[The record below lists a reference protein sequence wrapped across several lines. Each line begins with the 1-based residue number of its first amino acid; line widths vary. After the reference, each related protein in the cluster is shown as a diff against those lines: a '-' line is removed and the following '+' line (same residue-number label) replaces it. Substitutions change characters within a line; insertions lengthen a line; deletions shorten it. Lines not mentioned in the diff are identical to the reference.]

1 MSGSAPSG
9 NLGFLSKLLASRV
22 SETRAPVTLPEGPV
36 TAARSRGEEHVRP
49 AMALT
54 GTAPAGPRRASDQGE
69 ALLSPSPM
77 AAFLTAYTAASRPSE
92 ADERELDAD
101 VASTTSSTAPPRHA
115 VSPVLSAALSASE
128 EETRPLMHASWRSFV
143 QAGAAAAPAAV
154 QSLQMRGAV
163 PITGAVP
170 MRGVV
175 RIRADTRR
183 APTRT
188 GRRTLGAPLG
198 LLCIS

>member
-1 MSGSAPSG
+1 MSGSTPSG

-92 ADERELDAD
+92 AVEREWDAD
-101 VASTTSSTAPPRHA
+101 VAPTSSSTAPPRHA
-115 VSPVLSAALSASE
+115 ASPVLSAALSASE
-128 EETRPLMHASWRSFV
+128 EETRPLMHTSWRSFV

-154 QSLQMRGAV
+154 AGAA
-163 PITGAVP
+163 PATTAASCAY
-170 MRGVV
+170 
-175 RIRADTRR
+175 RIPKSPKT
-183 APTRT
+183 PQ
-188 GRRTLGAPLG
+188 
-198 LLCIS
+198 C